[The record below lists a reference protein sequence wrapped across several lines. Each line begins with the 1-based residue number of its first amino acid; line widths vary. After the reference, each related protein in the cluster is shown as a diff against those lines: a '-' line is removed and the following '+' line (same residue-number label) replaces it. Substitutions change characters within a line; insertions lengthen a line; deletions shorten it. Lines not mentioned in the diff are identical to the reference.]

1 MTQIKKIISFLQKT
15 GLSMLDSMIEARQ
28 RQVEA
33 YLARS
38 VDLADLERRQRE
50 IQKAGIGQLKY

>member
-1 MTQIKKIISFLQKT
+1 MTHIKKILSFFQKA
-15 GLSMLDSMIEARQ
+15 LSNFLEGIIQARQ

-38 VDLADLERRQRE
+38 VDLADLERRMKE
-50 IQKAGIGQLKY
+50 VQKDGIGRPGF

>member
-1 MTQIKKIISFLQKT
+1 MTQIKKILSFFQKM
-15 GLSMLDSMIEARQ
+15 GLSMLDSMIDARQ

>member
-1 MTQIKKIISFLQKT
+1 MTQIKTLLNSLKKT
-15 GLSMLDSMIEARQ
+15 ALSMLDSMIEARQ

>member
-1 MTQIKKIISFLQKT
+1 MTQIKKILSFLQKM
-15 GLSMLDSMIEARQ
+15 GHSMLDSMIEARQ

>member
-1 MTQIKKIISFLQKT
+1 MTQIKTLLNSLKKT
-15 GLSMLDSMIEARQ
+15 ALSMLDSMIEGRQ

-50 IQKAGIGQLKY
+50 IQKSGIGQLKY

>member
-1 MTQIKKIISFLQKT
+1 MTQIKTLLNSLKKT
-15 GLSMLDSMIEARQ
+15 ALSMLDSMIEARQ

-50 IQKAGIGQLKY
+50 IQKSGIGQLKY

>member
-1 MTQIKKIISFLQKT
+1 MTQIKKILSFLQKM

-28 RQVEA
+28 RQVED

-50 IQKAGIGQLKY
+50 IQKAGVGQLKY